1 MRLCFAHPWKSWA
14 PLLVF
19 GGLSISNAQDLLELD
34 TDGDGLSDH
43 IELTITLTDPNR
55 ADTDGDGVSDLEEV
69 ENENLDPND
78 ASITIP
84 RRLLYLDFE
93 IPQPLG
99 PGAPP
104 HLGEDLPTL
113 TEGWIHQGWQSL
125 RSQQSQLHLPWL
137 GNDGLPLITM
147 QQGTIRFWYRPEWS
161 SKNIGGAGP
170 ENFGR
175 FLELGG
181 SSSNTSLG
189 WWTFYLNP
197 NSDKIQFLSKD
208 TSTQSLSM
216 NAPVSLE
223 KGQWYQ
229 IVLTYHANQT
239 FLYIN
244 GEPIAEGPGI
254 RASPSLDALQ
264 ASGLWIGSSI
274 EPSNQ
279 VNGTMDELETFN
291 YPMPSARVHDDYV
304 MTQKDSDRD
313 GLSDYQEMLVHQTD
327 PDEPD
332 TDRDGVNDGLE
343 IRKGSSPLDPQSFPP
358 LRLAYFPFDDGRLVT
373 EAGNRPKL
381 NKQVR
386 WIRSWDGSA
395 AEFQGEERSELVYAH
410 LEQDLSRN
418 IHLAAGSIRFW
429 ISPQWGENQGTP
441 SIHRLLEVGRW
452 SPDGSLGWWVIQFSA
467 QGDQLQFISQG
478 DHQSVY
484 HLNQPIA
491 WQNNQWYQVTI
502 TYDSFTSQ
510 LYINGEA
517 TASGPGI
524 TVYPRDDLATLTGI
538 RIGSGL
544 AGSFSLDAIIDN
556 LETFNYPLD
565 ETEIQ
570 ENYLAVSPDHDGDGI
585 ISFEEEFLHLD
596 PLNPDTD
603 YDGVSD
609 GQELEEGTK
618 PLLSFDGLPR
628 RLASFPFEDGTL
640 TGNRRQLPRLIGEP
654 KQPIGWKGYGF
665 HFSENRVEA
674 FSYLDTEKDGLANIN
689 LRRGTIECWFKPD
702 WQSGEGPVEEAPLVA
717 MGFQSSL
724 TPSSW
729 WSLHFHQGGSRI
741 RLQFEDSGRA
751 FTSFDV
757 PLNWE
762 ADTWH
767 HLALAYDVQGTK
779 LWIDGQTA
787 ATGRGILAYPNL
799 DARRE
804 SGIMIGTYP
813 EINATIEGVID
824 ELAFYNYKWTEAELI
839 GSYDPQPPDSD
850 QDGLSD
856 QDEMLVWQTNYLDPD
871 TDFDGMPDGAEIAN
885 GTNPLDAT
893 VFNPSQLSR
902 ISFDDETLQTDQ
914 GKTPYLSRDIELR
927 PSFSARNGYFAKD
940 QSLLIYR
947 VREEDGSLNINLREG
962 SIKFWIKPNWSSG
975 TKGHP
980 FGSRL
985 IEVGEI
991 NTRDSSGKGWWS
1003 LFLNQDRTSMTLGS
1017 QGPNTTRWVKHLQ
1030 ADRLEFEKDQ
1040 WYEIELSYAPR
1051 TTYAYNVVSPNNVQ
1065 EFLNCHLYI
1074 DGRRVASGPGI
1085 APTDLPAREAQLGG
1099 FAIGSTLKGS
1109 LACEALMD
1117 DFQANNF
1124 ARNIWSNYT
1133 LHDNAWAAKFR
1144 LDRNM
1149 VFLMRRPEMGPDGM
1163 HPVEIERRF
1172 LGETQWTTLASEF
1185 TGDRFVDKD
1194 VAAGLIYEYQFRSS
1208 LKDTLEIYQNRIT
1221 VAAQLPPIHN
1231 RGNLILI
1238 REEGIIDL
1246 LGDDYLQFK
1255 RDLEGD
1261 GWSISDIQ
1269 AARHAEDDWDAN
1281 RWEID
1286 RIKKRIQ
1293 SIVKRFPDGYPH
1305 VILNLGHVPIPRS
1318 GLSAFDGHFFPTG
1331 GTGYH
1336 RGAWACDSYYGS
1348 LDEDYWKDDALY
1360 FHKAYSALQNVPH
1373 DGKWDADTLPRSME
1387 IPVGRI
1393 DFWGLD
1399 SFFQADFTQIEDQDP
1414 KSLESFLLR
1423 QYLQK
1428 NHRYRHGLLEA
1439 KEQFTYLNGLSF
1451 MPQRSGIFRA
1461 LNLSASFFGIEE
1473 GKAVAGRPLYSKVP
1487 IQFGYHEMRAFP
1499 AGIQLGW
1506 KYNQSTLTYSHTT
1519 FDLLKLENE
1528 PKVLF
1533 HLMFGSWF
1541 GDWNLTRENWLR
1553 ALLATPNYGLISLY
1567 FPKFW
1572 DLEKMGLGAPFA
1584 VAMLEMGD
1592 LTDTYRDAPRMLS
1605 IMGDPTLRLNTLK
1618 PVSGLSISRSELENR
1633 LSWNPHS
1640 DLDLR
1645 FYVYRK
1651 DDSGEWNVLNPSS
1664 ISQTSYTDL
1673 TSSPQSDYMVKTTKL
1688 QVTGSGSYHNL
1699 SQGIAIQISE

>member
-1 MRLCFAHPWKSWA
+1 MRVGFAHQWKRWA
-14 PLLVF
+14 ILTVS
-19 GGLSISNAQDLLELD
+19 GCLSISNAQELSELD
-34 TDGDGLSDH
+34 TDSDGLSDH
-43 IELTITLTDPNR
+43 IELTVTLTDTNR
-55 ADTDGDGVSDLEEV
+55 ADTDGDGVSDFEEV
-69 ENENLDPND
+69 ENESLDPND

-93 IPQPLG
+93 ITQPLG
-99 PGAPP
+99 PGAPF
-104 HLGEDLPTL
+104 HLLEAHPTL
-113 TEGWIHQGWQSL
+113 TEGWIHRGWQSF
-125 RSQQSQLHLPWL
+125 RNQQSQLHLPWL
-137 GNDGLPLITM
+137 DNDGLPLVTM
-147 QQGTIRFWYRPEWS
+147 QQGTVRFWYRPEWS
-161 SKNIGGAGP
+161 SKNLGGAGP

-197 NSDKIQFLSKD
+197 NTDKIQFLSKD
-208 TSTQSLSM
+208 TFTQSLSM

-229 IVLTYHANQT
+229 IVLTYHPNQT

-254 RASPSLDALQ
+254 RAFPSPNALQ

-279 VNGTMDELETFN
+279 VNGTIDELETFN
-291 YPMPSARVHDDYV
+291 YSMQSATVHDDYV
-304 MTQKDSDRD
+304 MTQKDSDLD
-313 GLSDYQEMLVHQTD
+313 GVSDYQELLVHQTD
-327 PDEPD
+327 PDDPD

-343 IRKGSSPLDPQSFPP
+343 IREGSSPLDSQLFPP
-358 LRLAYFPFDDGRLVT
+358 LRLAYFPFDDGRLAT
-373 EAGNRPKL
+373 ESGNRPKL
-381 NKQVR
+381 NKQVT

-395 AEFQGEERSELVYAH
+395 VEFQGEERPELVYAH
-410 LEQDLSRN
+410 IEQNLSRN
-418 IHLAAGSIRFW
+418 IHLATGSIRFW
-429 ISPQWGENQGTP
+429 ISPQWGASQGNL
-441 SIHRLLEVGRW
+441 SIHRMLEVGSW
-452 SPDGSLGWWVIQFSA
+452 SPDGSLGWWAIQFSA

-478 DHQSVY
+478 DQQSVY
-484 HLNQPIA
+484 HLNHPIT
-491 WQNNQWYQVTI
+491 WQKDQWYEVTI
-502 TYDSFTSQ
+502 TYDTFTTQ

-524 TVYPRDDLATLTGI
+524 TAYPRDEVAALTGI
-538 RIGSGL
+538 RIGSGF
-544 AGSFSLDAIIDN
+544 AGNFSLDAILDN

-570 ENYLAVSPDHDGDGI
+570 EHYLAFSPDHDGDGI
-585 ISFEEEFLHLD
+585 ISFEEKFLGLD

-609 GQELEEGTK
+609 GQELKEGTQ
-618 PLLSFDGLPR
+618 PFSSSDGLPR
-628 RLASFPFEDGTL
+628 MLAKFSFEDGAL
-640 TGNRRQLPRLIGEP
+640 AGNRRQLPKLIGHP
-654 KQPIGWKGYGF
+654 KQQVGWKGYAI
-665 HFSENRVEA
+665 HLSEKQTEA
-674 FSYLDTEKDGLANIN
+674 FSYLDTENDGLANIN
-689 LRRGTIECWFKPD
+689 LKRGTLECWFKPN
-702 WQSGEGPVEEAPLVA
+702 WHSGKGPDQEVPLIA
-717 MGFQSSL
+717 MGYKSFL

-741 RLQFEDSGRA
+741 RLQFEDNGRA
-751 FTSFDV
+751 FTSFDA
-757 PLNWE
+757 PLDWE
-762 ADTWH
+762 ADTWY
-767 HLALAYDVQGTK
+767 HLALAYDVQGTE
-779 LWIDGQTA
+779 LWINGQFA
-787 ATGRGILAYPNL
+787 AKGRGIRAYPSL
-799 DARRE
+799 EARRH
-804 SGIMIGTYP
+804 SGIIIGTYP
-813 EINATIEGVID
+813 ETSACLEGLID
-824 ELAFYNYKWTEAELI
+824 EIAFYNYKWTEAELI
-839 GSYDPQPPDSD
+839 RSYDPQPPDSD

-856 QDEMLVWQTNYLDPD
+856 QDEMLIWQTNHLDPD
-871 TDFDGMPDGAEIAN
+871 TDFDGLPDSDEITQ
-885 GTNPLDAT
+885 GTSPLDGT
-893 VFNPSQLSR
+893 IFNPSQLSR
-902 ISFDDETLQTDQ
+902 ISFDDETLQTYQ
-914 GKTPYLSRDIELR
+914 GKTPFLSRDIELR
-927 PSFSARNGYFAKD
+927 PSFNAGKGFFATD
-940 QSLLIYR
+940 QSLLTYR

-991 NTRDSSGKGWWS
+991 NTSDSSRNGWWS
-1003 LFLNQDRTSMTLGS
+1003 LFLNQDRTSITFGS

-1051 TTYAYNVVSPNNVQ
+1051 TTYAYNLVSPQNAQ
-1065 EFLNCHLYI
+1065 ELLNCHLYI

-1085 APTDLPAREAQLGG
+1085 APTDLPSRDAQLSG

-1109 LACEALMD
+1109 LACEALID

-1124 ARNIWSNYT
+1124 SRNIWSSDT

-1144 LDRNM
+1144 LDQNM
-1149 VFLMRRPEMGPDGM
+1149 VFLMRRPELGPDGM

-1185 TGDRFVDKD
+1185 RGDRFVDQD

-1208 LKDTLEIYQNRIT
+1208 LKNNLELYQNRIT
-1221 VAAQLPPIHN
+1221 VAAHLPPIHN

-1238 REEGIIDL
+1238 REEGIIDS
-1246 LGDDYLQFK
+1246 LGDDYRQFK

-1261 GWSISDIQ
+1261 GWSISNIQ

-1286 RIKKRIQ
+1286 RIKKLIQ
-1293 SIVKRFPDGYPH
+1293 SIVHRFPDGHPH

-1331 GTGYH
+1331 STGDH

-1348 LDEDYWKDDALY
+1348 LDENYWKDDSLY
-1360 FHKAYSALQNVPH
+1360 FHNAYSELQNVPY

-1399 SFFQADFTQIEDQDP
+1399 TFLLADFTDIEDQDP

-1423 QYLQK
+1423 QYLK
-1428 NHRYRHGLLEA
+1428 KDHRYRHGLLKA
-1439 KEQFTYLNGLSF
+1439 KEQFTYFNGLSF
-1451 MPQRSGIFRA
+1451 IPQQSGIFRA
-1461 LNLSASFFGIEE
+1461 LNLSASFFGIDE

-1506 KYNQSTLTYSHTT
+1506 KYNQSNLTYSHTT
-1519 FDLLKLENE
+1519 FDLMKLENE

-1533 HLMFGSWF
+1533 HLMLGSWF

-1567 FPKFW
+1567 YPKFW

-1605 IMGDPTLRLNTLK
+1605 IMGDPTLRLNILK
-1618 PVSGLSISRSELENR
+1618 PVSGLNISRSGQENR
-1633 LSWNPHS
+1633 LSWNTHP
-1640 DLDLR
+1640 DPDVR
-1645 FYVYRK
+1645 FFVYRK
-1651 DDSGEWNVLNPSS
+1651 NDSGEWNVLHESS
-1664 ISQTSYTDL
+1664 ISETSYTDL
-1673 TSSPQSDYMVKTTKL
+1673 TSSKQNDYMVKTTKL

-1699 SQGIAIQISE
+1699 SQGIAVQISE